1 MSVRRRRAAAPV
13 SSSAS
18 TTIRPLTMCSPP
30 AKRSIEATSALRQQV
45 LVIWVEASS
54 AFTCAV
60 IAMGRILPRRS
71 TTLGGN
77 GRATRAGVIQ
87 ASSTI
92 FRNASA
98 SRSGS
103 WRGSPGTPMSAT
115 TRRAPR
121 SATAFSSRAWSSAIA
136 DASTSTAWTVR
147 SGACSNRTARWS
159 AGPKP
164 VVSPACA
171 SRLSTTTSRPA
182 VSARARRSPGTIR
195 CGITEL
201 NHDPGPSTTHSAAR
215 IASTA
220 SAQACGSSG
229 TRATDSMRPPVV
241 ATSTWPRTTV
251 TASGS
256 ASSAPR
262 TRAVMSIGV
271 VAIGSTRPWAPRSR
285 PTHSSAIRRSP
296 GGRTPNSPRSLPDEP
311 PLSATVTTAVR
322 SSIVRSSWSRRSADR
337 VANSPCPPPRATAA
351 WAVSRATSLPAQV
364 AVGGADVVAGLAE
377 EPGDRLGHRDA
388 AVLAAR
394 AADGDLHEPLA
405 LGEVALG
412 DRLEDGE
419 VLLQEPAGSGLGE
432 HVVRH
437 LGVATVLR
445 AQLGD
450 PVRVGQEAHVGH
462 PVGVD
467 GDAVLEAEADDRD
480 LEARRRGRAEQLGD
494 PVLQLVDV
502 EVGGVE
508 QHVGIATDVGHRAA
522 LALQTVEQAS
532 ATLEGVRPAGSL
544 LATHQH
550 LLGRLEEEQRRGAAG
565 HLLVAVGLQGV
576 EERARPDVDHHRDG
590 LVDPAAVV
598 DEAHHVAHQR
608 RREVVDDEV
617 AEVLELLG
625 RRAAAGAGHAGDDHE
640 LAGRGFHSS
649 VLQDL
654 AGGGVDRRLLGS
666 SLAGRVGV
674 GDGVLD
680 GRGRARPDAGHE
692 GDLVD
697 VGLAQL
703 LERPEVLEQGL
714 AAHLAEPRD
723 VVEGALHHRL
733 GPQVAVVGD
742 GEAVGL
748 VADPLQEVEALAG
761 AGHDDRVLLP
771 RQPHLLQPL
780 GQPADGYVVD
790 AELGERLLGR
800 GHLGRSA
807 VDDDQRGRVGELA
820 GTAGLGIDEHRTRVG
835 RHGLA
840 AGLLVEQPPEP
851 SCDDLAHRRDV
862 VLPVD
867 AADDEAAV
875 LGLAG
880 QAVLEDDHG
889 GDDLG
894 ALEVGH
900 VVALDPQRHLVEA
913 QRLLDLLEGAVAC
926 REVAGPLGLVEG
938 ESL

>member
-229 TRATDSMRPPVV
+229 TRATESMRPPVV

-285 PTHSSAIRRSP
+285 PTQSSARTGSPISSQSPTISRLPTTWPFISPWPANRCCRTSAQVRPHSSSPQRAASAIRRSP

-351 WAVSRATSLPAQV
+351 CAVSRATSLPAEV

-405 LGEVALG
+405 LGQVALG
-412 DRLEDGE
+412 DGLEDGE
-419 VLLQEPAGSGLGE
+419 VLLQEPARAGLGE

-608 RREVVDDEV
+608 
-617 AEVLELLG
+617 
-625 RRAAAGAGHAGDDHE
+625 
-640 LAGRGFHSS
+640 
-649 VLQDL
+649 
-654 AGGGVDRRLLGS
+654 
-666 SLAGRVGV
+666 
-674 GDGVLD
+674 
-680 GRGRARPDAGHE
+680 
-692 GDLVD
+692 
-697 VGLAQL
+697 
-703 LERPEVLEQGL
+703 
-714 AAHLAEPRD
+714 
-723 VVEGALHHRL
+723 
-733 GPQVAVVGD
+733 
-742 GEAVGL
+742 
-748 VADPLQEVEALAG
+748 
-761 AGHDDRVLLP
+761 
-771 RQPHLLQPL
+771 
-780 GQPADGYVVD
+780 
-790 AELGERLLGR
+790 
-800 GHLGRSA
+800 
-807 VDDDQRGRVGELA
+807 
-820 GTAGLGIDEHRTRVG
+820 
-835 RHGLA
+835 
-840 AGLLVEQPPEP
+840 
-851 SCDDLAHRRDV
+851 
-862 VLPVD
+862 
-867 AADDEAAV
+867 
-875 LGLAG
+875 
-880 QAVLEDDHG
+880 
-889 GDDLG
+889 
-894 ALEVGH
+894 
-900 VVALDPQRHLVEA
+900 
-913 QRLLDLLEGAVAC
+913 
-926 REVAGPLGLVEG
+926 
-938 ESL
+938 